1 MTRRAGLLVC
11 AASLLAGAA
20 GLLAGCAT
28 TEWIYEKPGVLPAK
42 LEHDLAACRKDARDP
57 GAIAL
62 PGGERVNR
70 ELLNY
75 CMERKGYTARKVT
88 PPS

>member
-1 MTRRAGLLVC
+1 
-11 AASLLAGAA
+11 
-20 GLLAGCAT
+20 
-28 TEWIYEKPGVLPAK
+28 VLPAK